1 MMVAARKVAEG
12 DAQVTYEFGL
22 DRQFDCVLVID
33 KASWDASSE
42 DRDFDS
48 AAAAIAAKIK
58 RSWQEQG
65 EFPPSAIL
73 AS

>member
-12 DAQVTYEFGL
+12 DTQVTYEFGL
-22 DRQFDCVLVID
+22 DRRFDRVLVID
-33 KASWDASSE
+33 KAGFDARSE
-42 DRDFDS
+42 DGDFDS
-48 AAAAIAAKIK
+48 AAAAIVAKIK

-65 EFPPSAIL
+65 EFPPGAIF